1 VGFTTK
7 TGEFRISDCELI
19 RDGED
24 RRRRSG
30 ERRTVNGERQCKT
43 GVLARYPLKADLVRD
58 TDSGIAG
65 WEIPGIPSDQQAV
78 PELC

>member
-43 GVLARYPLKADLVRD
+43 GVLARYPLNPKSEIETRPRVRRRPRD
-58 TDSGIAG
+58 FLISAR
-65 WEIPGIPSDQQAV
+65 
-78 PELC
+78 